1 MEYPDAFL
9 KKNEWLRTL
18 NAEELNDEL
27 NRMSSDELFA
37 LMSYYIQQHLGEEF
51 MLSEEEEKAQIERL
65 LQMTLEPETESSPE
79 NKH

>member
-1 MEYPDAFL
+1 VEYSDAFIE
-9 KKNEWLRTL
+9 KTEWLKTL
-18 NAEELNDEL
+18 DEEEFNDEL
-27 NRMSSDELFA
+27 NKLSDDELFA

-65 LQMTLEPETESSPE
+65 LQMTREPETESSPK